1 MAVFRLSLLLQVG
14 FVIGSNHEYAEWSA
28 HGKDIRAQEAIYGAQ
43 THRRQLAHLRAPHP
57 PVETAKLP
65 QKIEEYL
72 PRVVT
77 AFLHTGDST
86 TLKHANC
93 SRRYELTSLRGRSHA
108 TPHYSMS
115 SVLDTVL
122 HATNFLNMILQANRS
137 REQSLRRDIEWYHA
151 LVRSILE
158 GDAKI
163 HRAVVTFS
171 ADPSVEGPSVLLQAT
186 RAGGEIVLQDLSSV
200 AHHHLHNRTEDAEW
214 YHDVKDRKKPSFHKR
229 VLSQDFRSVDNSIK
243 RGESFIP
250 DKTHVKWSAPY
261 LECENGNFLPRWL
274 LTLSAAF
281 YGLKP
286 NLAPEFR
293 GVVRVDINLQDVDID
308 QCSTDGWFAGTH
320 RCNLTT
326 MECLPIRGHG
336 FVLDKYKCHCKK
348 GFYHPN
354 RVAVNGFTRDGR
366 KGKGADS
373 SPNADEGSSSDCL
386 PCQQG
391 CAYCKDNTP
400 CVAREDGAL
409 RMAVLSFQ
417 CLCMLIVFVSMV
429 LIYHFRRNKSIRA
442 SGLVLLEAILCGAL
456 LLYFPVGILYFQPSV
471 FRCILLRWVRLL
483 GFATVYGTL
492 TLKLYRVL
500 KVFLSRTAQ
509 RIPYMTSWRVLRLL
523 GIILLIVLWF
533 LVAWTSAVCQ
543 NPDRKLALIDVGYTP
558 DGLQFSMCL
567 LDRWDYMM
575 AVAEFL
581 FLLWAVYLCYAVR
594 TVPSAFHEPRYMA
607 IAVHNEL
614 VLTAIFYV
622 IRFTLAPEL
631 HPDWMLLL
639 FFTHTHLTVTVTL
652 GLLLIPKFLFAGTHM
667 RDDIASEAYEDELDM
682 GRSGSYL
689 NSSITSA
696 WSEHSLD
703 PEDIRTPDEMGH
715 LSSINGCGVRS
726 YDSLWEK
733 RTNEELKKLYSQLE
747 IYKRK
752 KMLANN
758 PHLQKKRSSK
768 KGLGR
773 SLMRRI
779 TEIPESVHR
788 QCSREDK
795 EAGEHGSNRNSIC
808 MLKKN
813 PFDPTHPGKPAK
825 EETLKNKVFSLK
837 KSHSSYDH
845 VRDQSEDSNSSA
857 TEKME
862 VTTAEG
868 SLLDTLMGKKLVK
881 KKSSENISVP
891 SESTESVPLV
901 CKSASAHNLTADKK
915 PIHPRASM
923 LQKSLSVIASAKE
936 KTLGLTGKTQSTE
949 DSNKKSQPKSKDTRV
964 NAESENECQPKMII
978 SQSVEYKQSTAKGRI
993 MKQPVSGSQ
1002 PTICSD
1008 PVKGKDLYD
1017 LSEVCPWEVE
1027 DLPTPSEN
1035 KVQKHVSIAP
1045 KETTTVHGGGTKG
1058 GKSQQQKQKVS
1069 DQSPSSAQH
1078 SKEIQRTTAVRAEV
1092 CPWEDGGESQTSQ
1105 VEGLKQQTSSQSSQ
1119 LAKTQQ
1125 PLSKVESSQTNLAEV
1140 CPWNFEEA
1148 QKTTELACSPNMTK
1162 QRKGTSPVDGQGR
1175 STLSD
1180 PSKIAVSLQP
1190 PTSKADVCPW
1200 DYESTAVSP
1209 NSERTPSPSRGSK
1222 TKESP
1227 SKKTDTPSTRTVE
1240 KEKSKDTDD
1249 ERSRTKAKDKSKSS
1263 EKQMSQQKMAE
1274 VCPWDVES
1282 HQEVPVVEKRK
1293 SANVGAAKAKPAE
1306 VCPWDF
1312 EDTSDKKGTDK
1323 SASVVKQSNPNPKGG
1338 VVSAPKKADVC
1349 PWDFEDSTSSKKA

>member
-1 MAVFRLSLLLQVG
+1 MAVFRLALLVHVG
-14 FVIGSNHEYAEWSA
+14 FVIA
-28 HGKDIRAQEAIYGAQ
+28 HGGGGDRLVVVYGGGQ
-43 THRRQLAHLRAPHP
+43 THHSHRLAHLHAPQRHAGEAAERRP
-57 PVETAKLP
+57 SD
-65 QKIEEYL
+65 
-72 PRVVT
+72 VVDE
-77 AFLHTGDST
+77 FLHTGDSGA
-86 TLKHANC
+86 LKQANC
-93 SRRYELTSLRGRSHA
+93 SRRYELTSLRGRSQES
-108 TPHYSMS
+108 PHGSMS
-115 SVLDTVL
+115 GVLDVVMQ
-122 HATNFLNMILQANRS
+122 ATNFLNMVLQANRS
-137 REQSLRRDIEWYHA
+137 REQSLLRDVEWYHA
-151 LVRSILE
+151 LVRSILL

-163 HRAVVTFS
+163 HRAVVTFGTES
-171 ADPSVEGPSVLLQAT
+171 SHASGPWVHLQAT
-186 RAGGEIVLQDLSSV
+186 REGGEIVLQDLSGM
-200 AHHHLHNRTEDAEW
+200 ARHHLHNRTADTEW
-214 YHDVKDRKKPSFHKR
+214 FHGVKNRKKSTLHKR
-229 VLSQDFRSVDNSIK
+229 VLSQDFTSLDNALR

-250 DKTHVKWSAPY
+250 DKTHIKWSAPY
-261 LECENGNFLPRWL
+261 LECEDGNYVPRWL

-281 YGLKP
+281 YGLRP

-320 RCNLTT
+320 HCNLTT
-326 MECLPIRGHG
+326 MECLPMRGHG
-336 FVLDKYKCHCKK
+336 FVLDKFKCHCRK
-348 GFYHPN
+348 GFYHPS
-354 RVAVNGFTRDGR
+354 RVAVSGFTSAGP
-366 KGKGADS
+366 KGKAPDS
-373 SPNADEGSSSDCL
+373 SPNADEASSSDCL
-386 PCQQG
+386 PCQPG
-391 CAYCKDNTP
+391 CAFCKDDTP
-400 CVAREDGAL
+400 CVTREDGAL

-417 CLCMLIVFVSMV
+417 CLCMLVVFVSMV
-429 LIYHFRRNKSIRA
+429 LVYHFRRNKSIRA

-523 GIILLIVLWF
+523 AIILLIVCWF

-543 NPDRKLALIDVGYTP
+543 IADRKSALIDVGYTP

-614 VLTAIFYV
+614 VLSAIFYV

-703 PEDIRTPDEMGH
+703 PEDIR
-715 LSSINGCGVRS
+715 
-726 YDSLWEK
+726 
-733 RTNEELKKLYSQLE
+733 EELKKLYSQLE

-788 QCSREDK
+788 QCSREEKDM
-795 EAGEHGSNRNSIC
+795 GEHGSNRNSIC

-813 PFDPTHPGKPAK
+813 PFDQTVKPVK
-825 EETLKNKVFSLK
+825 EETLKSKVFSLK

-845 VRDQSEDSNSSA
+845 VRDPSEDSSISA
-857 TEKME
+857 TDKME
-862 VTTAEG
+862 VTVAEG

-881 KKSSENISVP
+881 KKSSENLNAP

-915 PIHPRASM
+915 PLHPRASM
-923 LQKSLSVIASAKE
+923 LQKSLSVIATAKE
-936 KTLGLTGKTQSTE
+936 KTLGLTAKTQSVE
-949 DSNKKSQPKSKDTRV
+949 DSNKKTQSKCTREAENV
-964 NAESENECQPKMII
+964 EQKQNAP
-978 SQSVEYKQSTAKGRI
+978 KGR
-993 MKQPVSGSQ
+993 
-1002 PTICSD
+1002 SD

-1045 KETTTVHGGGTKG
+1045 KETTTVHGGSTKG
-1058 GKSQQQKQKVS
+1058 GKSHQQKQKVL
-1069 DQSPSSAQH
+1069 DPSPSG
-1078 SKEIQRTTAVRAEV
+1078 VRQKMVREEV
-1092 CPWEDGGESQTSQ
+1092 CPWEDTNQTEAIKQQSTSQ
-1105 VEGLKQQTSSQSSQ
+1105 QPKTSR
-1119 LAKTQQ
+1119 
-1125 PLSKVESSQTNLAEV
+1125 EEV
-1140 CPWNFEEA
+1140 CPWDFGE
-1148 QKTTELACSPNMTK
+1148 TTETCPATK
-1162 QRKGTSPVDGQGR
+1162 QRKGTSPLEGQGR
-1175 STLSD
+1175 STPTGS
-1180 PSKIAVSLQP
+1180 SLQP
-1190 PTSKADVCPW
+1190 PASKADILPNP
-1200 DYESTAVSP
+1200 ESPPRVSKP
-1209 NSERTPSPSRGSK
+1209 
-1222 TKESP
+1222 KEPP
-1227 SKKTDTPSTRTVE
+1227 SKKRTLERE
-1240 KEKSKDTDD
+1240 KETSKDRED
-1249 ERSRTKAKDKSKSS
+1249 EKSRTKTKDKSKPSD
-1263 EKQMSQQKMAE
+1263 SQQRLAE
-1274 VCPWDVES
+1274 VCPWDVDS
-1282 HQEVPVVEKRK
+1282 HQEVAAVEKRK
-1293 SANVGAAKAKPAE
+1293 SANVGAAKAKQAE

-1312 EDTSDKKGTDK
+1312 EDTSDKKDK
-1323 SASVVKQSNPNPKGG
+1323 SSVGRRSTPSPGG
-1338 VVSAPKKADVC
+1338 APKKADVC
-1349 PWDFEDSTSSKKA
+1349 PWDFEDKKA

>member
-14 FVIGSNHEYAEWSA
+14 FVIGSNLKYAEWSG
-28 HGKDIRAQEAIYGAQ
+28 HGEDNGAREAIHGAQ
-43 THRRQLAHLRAPHP
+43 THRWQLAHLRAPHHAAG
-57 PVETAKLP
+57 ETAELP
-65 QKIEEYL
+65 QKTDELL

-93 SRRYELTSLRGRSHA
+93 SRKYELTSLRGRSHA

-137 REQSLRRDIEWYHA
+137 REHNLRRDIEWYHA

-171 ADPSVEGPSVLLQAT
+171 GDSSFPGPSVLLQAT
-186 RAGGEIVLQDLSSV
+186 RAGGEIVLQDLSNM
-200 AHHHLHNRTEDAEW
+200 AHRHLHNRTAETEW
-214 YHDVKDRKKPSFHKR
+214 YHEIKDRKNPNFHKR
-229 VLSQDFRSVDNSIK
+229 ALSQDFRSVDNSMK

-250 DKTHVKWSAPY
+250 DKTHVRWSAPY
-261 LECENGNFLPRWL
+261 LECENGNFVPRWL

-281 YGLKP
+281 YGLKS
-286 NLAPEFR
+286 NLAPEF

-336 FVLDKYKCHCKK
+336 FVLDKYKCHCRK

-354 RVAVNGFTRDGR
+354 RVAVNGFT
-366 KGKGADS
+366 
-373 SPNADEGSSSDCL
+373 EESSSDCL

-391 CAYCKDNTP
+391 CAYCKDDTP
-400 CVAREDGAL
+400 CVVQEDGAL
-409 RMAVLSFQ
+409 RMVVVSFQ
-417 CLCMLIVFVSMV
+417 CLCMLIVFISMV

-456 LLYFPVGILYFQPSV
+456 LLYFP
-471 FRCILLRWVRLL
+471 
-483 GFATVYGTL
+483 
-492 TLKLYRVL
+492 
-500 KVFLSRTAQ
+500 
-509 RIPYMTSWRVLRLL
+509 
-523 GIILLIVLWF
+523 
-533 LVAWTSAVCQ
+533 
-543 NPDRKLALIDVGYTP
+543 
-558 DGLQFSMCL
+558 
-567 LDRWDYMM
+567 
-575 AVAEFL
+575 
-581 FLLWAVYLCYAVR
+581 
-594 TVPSAFHEPRYMA
+594 
-607 IAVHNEL
+607 
-614 VLTAIFYV
+614 
-622 IRFTLAPEL
+622 FTLAPEL

-715 LSSINGCGVRS
+715 LNSINGCGIRS
-726 YDSLWEK
+726 CDSLWEK
-733 RTNEELKKLYSQLE
+733 RANEELKKLYSQLE

-788 QCSREDK
+788 QCSREEK
-795 EAGEHGSNRNSIC
+795 EVGEHGSNRNSIS
-808 MLKKN
+808 MLKK
-813 PFDPTHPGKPAK
+813 PPLDTTHPAKPAK

-845 VRDQSEDSNSSA
+845 VRDQNEDSSS
-857 TEKME
+857 TVNDKIDEN
-862 VTTAEG
+862 TAEG

-881 KKSSENISVP
+881 KTSSENINAP

-901 CKSASAHNLTADKK
+901 CKSASAHNLSADKK

-936 KTLGLTGKTQSTE
+936 KTLGLTGKTQGTE
-949 DSNKKSQPKSKDTRV
+949 ESNKKSQPKSKDTKANV
-964 NAESENECQPKMII
+964 EPENECQPKMII
-978 SQSVEYKQSTAKGRI
+978 SQSVEYKQSTTKGII

-1002 PTICSD
+1002 PTICAD
-1008 PVKGKDLYD
+1008 PIKGKDLYD

-1045 KETTTVHGGGTKG
+1045 KETTTVHGGSTKG
-1058 GKSQQQKQKVS
+1058 AKSQKQKGS
-1069 DQSPSSAQH
+1069 DHSPSSGRH
-1078 SKEIQRTTAVRAEV
+1078 PKEIQRSSAIRADV
-1092 CPWEDGGESQTSQ
+1092 CPWEDRGESQASQ
-1105 VEGLKQQTSSQSSQ
+1105 AEASKQSVSQSK
-1119 LAKTQQ
+1119 AQQ
-1125 PLSKVESSQTNLAEV
+1125 PPSSVESSRTH
-1140 CPWNFEEA
+1140 
-1148 QKTTELACSPNMTK
+1148 
-1162 QRKGTSPVDGQGR
+1162 R
-1175 STLSD
+1175 
-1180 PSKIAVSLQP
+1180 
-1190 PTSKADVCPW
+1190 ADVCPW
-1200 DYESTAVSP
+1200 DFEELKKPTESAHSP
-1209 NSERTPSPSRGSK
+1209 DVTKQKKGTSPIDVRDPPKGSLQPLTSKVDVCPWEFDNSAAAPERIPSPSQAPK

-1227 SKKTDTPSTRTVE
+1227 SKKKGPPFTRTVDQ
-1240 KEKSKDTDD
+1240 EKSKDTDD
-1249 ERSRTKAKDKSKSS
+1249 EKSRTKVKDKSKSS
-1263 EKQMSQQKMAE
+1263 EKHVGQQKMAE

-1282 HQEVPVVEKRK
+1282 HQEMLLVEKRK
-1293 SANVGAAKAKPAE
+1293 SANVGAAKEKQTE

-1312 EDTSDKKGTDK
+1312 EEKTGTDK
-1323 SASVVKQSNPNPKGG
+1323 SASAVKQSKPTPKGG
-1338 VVSAPKKADVC
+1338 PVGAAKKADVC

>member
-1 MAVFRLSLLLQVG
+1 MAVFRLSLLLHVG
-14 FVIGSNHEYAEWSA
+14 FVIGSNRLYADRSVGASA
-28 HGKDIRAQEAIYGAQ
+28 PAAAAAAAAGKEEEVGAIPGAP
-43 THRRQLAHLRAPHP
+43 LAHLRAPRLVP
-57 PVETAKLP
+57 GEKS
-65 QKIEEYL
+65 EEHL

-93 SRRYELTSLRGRSHA
+93 SRKYELTSLLRGRSHE
-108 TPHYSMS
+108 TPHRSMS
-115 SVLDTVL
+115 GVLETVL
-122 HATNFLNMILQANRS
+122 HATNFLNTILQANRS
-137 REQSLRRDIEWYHA
+137 REHNLRRDIEWYHA

-163 HRAVVTFS
+163 HRAVVTFGGDAS
-171 ADPSVEGPSVLLQAT
+171 FSGPQVLLQAT
-186 RAGGEIVLQDLSSV
+186 RAGGEIVLQDLSRT
-200 AHHHLHNRTEDAEW
+200 AHRRLHNRTADTEW
-214 YHDVKDRKKPSFHKR
+214 YHGMKEKKEPRFHRR
-229 VLSQDFRSVDNSIK
+229 VLSKSGRSAGEGAPE
-243 RGESFIP
+243 RAESFIP
-250 DKTHVKWSAPY
+250 DRTHVRWSAPY
-261 LECENGNFLPRWL
+261 LECENGNFVPRWL

-281 YGLKP
+281 YGLKS
-286 NLAPEFR
+286 NLHPEFR
-293 GVVRVDINLQDVDID
+293 GVVRVDVNLQDVDID
-308 QCSTDGWFAGTH
+308 QCSTNGWFAGTH

-326 MECLPIRGHG
+326 MECLPLHGHG
-336 FVLDKYKCHCKK
+336 FVLDKYQCQCRK

-354 RVAVNGFTRDGR
+354 RVAVNGFTKAGR
-366 KGKGADS
+366 KGKAGDGG
-373 SPNADEGSSSDCL
+373 PGEDEGSPSDCL

-391 CAYCKDNTP
+391 CAFCKDNSP
-400 CVAREDGAL
+400 CVALEDGAL
-409 RMAVLSFQ
+409 RLAVLCFQ
-417 CLCMLIVFVSMV
+417 CLCMLIAFISMV

-456 LLYFPVGILYFQPSV
+456 LLYFPVGILYFHPSV

-523 GIILLIVLWF
+523 AIILLIVCWF

-558 DGLQFSMCL
+558 DGSQFGMCL

-581 FLLWAVYLCYAVR
+581 FLLWGVYLCYAVR

-607 IAVHNEL
+607 IALHNEL
-614 VLTAIFYV
+614 VLSAVFHV
-622 IRFTLAPEL
+622 IRFTLAHEL
-631 HPDWMLLL
+631 HPDWTLLL

-652 GLLLIPKFLFAGTHM
+652 GLLLVPKFLFAGTQM

-703 PEDIRTPDEMGH
+703 PEDIRTPEEMGH

-726 YDSLWEK
+726 CDSLWEK

-788 QCSREDK
+788 QCSREEK
-795 EAGEHGSNRNSIC
+795 EVGDHGSNRNSIC

-813 PFDPTHPGKPAK
+813 PLEPSHQVKPAK
-825 EETLKNKVFSLK
+825 EETLKHKVFSLK

-845 VRDQSEDSNSSA
+845 VRDQNDDASRAEKEQTEMA
-857 TEKME
+857 T
-862 VTTAEG
+862 TEG

-881 KKSSENISVP
+881 KTSSENMSAP

-936 KTLGLTGKTQSTE
+936 KTLGLTGKTQSSE
-949 DSNKKSQPKSKDTRV
+949 DSNKKTQPKSKDTKA
-964 NAESENECQPKMII
+964 NAETENDCQPKSII
-978 SQSVEYKQSTAKGRI
+978 GQSTEYKPSTAKGRI
-993 MKQPVSGSQ
+993 MKQPVTSSQ
-1002 PTICSD
+1002 PTVCSD
-1008 PVKGKDLYD
+1008 PVRGKDLYD
-1017 LSEVCPWEVE
+1017 VSEVCPWELE

-1035 KVQKHVSIAP
+1035 KIQKHVSIAP
-1045 KETTTVHGGGTKG
+1045 KETTTIHGGSTKG
-1058 GKSQQQKQKVS
+1058 SKSHKQKVS
-1069 DQSPSSAQH
+1069 DQSPSSGRH
-1078 SKEIQRTTAVRAEV
+1078 SKESHKTTAVRAEV
-1092 CPWEDGGESQTSQ
+1092 CPWEDGGEKQASLS
-1105 VEGLKQQTSSQSSQ
+1105 EGSRQPVSSQSRSGRPHS
-1119 LAKTQQ
+1119 AA
-1125 PLSKVESSQTNLAEV
+1125 ESSKTKRPDI
-1140 CPWNFEEA
+1140 CPWDFEEQ
-1148 QKTTELACSPNMTK
+1148 QKPTELAKSPDTIK
-1162 QRKGTSPVDGQGR
+1162 QKKLSSPVDGRGR
-1175 STLSD
+1175 TPISD
-1180 PSKIAVSLQP
+1180 
-1190 PTSKADVCPW
+1190 TSKGVASLHLPTTKAEICPW
-1200 DYESTAVSP
+1200 DYDSTAISP
-1209 NSERTPSPSRGSK
+1209 NTDRTPSPAQPPNA
-1222 TKESP
+1222 KESP
-1227 SKKTDTPSTRTVE
+1227 SIKKGTPFTRTAE
-1240 KEKSKDTDD
+1240 KEKSKDAED
-1249 ERSRTKAKDKSKSS
+1249 EKSLTKGQDMNKSS
-1263 EKQMSQQKMAE
+1263 DKRLSQQKLSE

-1282 HQEVPVVEKRK
+1282 PQEVLQVEKRK
-1293 SANVGAAKAKPAE
+1293 SANVGAAKQKQAE

-1312 EDTSDKKGTDK
+1312 ELMSSKTSTDK
-1323 SASVVKQSNPNPKGG
+1323 SAPVEKQSSPNSKGAAAS
-1338 VVSAPKKADVC
+1338 SAKTADVC
-1349 PWDFEDSTSSKKA
+1349 PWDFDESKTA

>member
-14 FVIGSNHEYAEWSA
+14 FVIASNHEHAQWSA
-28 HGKDIRAQEAIYGAQ
+28 RGGEDAAARGAVDGARA
-43 THRRQLAHLRAPHP
+43 HRRHLAHLRAPRP
-57 PVETAKLP
+57 PGEKT
-65 QKIEEYL
+65 EEHL

-93 SRRYELTSLRGRSHA
+93 SQRYELTSLRGRSHGA
-108 TPHYSMS
+108 PHHSMGS
-115 SVLDTVL
+115 ALDTVL
-122 HATNFLNMILQANRS
+122 HAANFLNMILQANRS

-151 LVRSILE
+151 LVRSVLE
-158 GDAKI
+158 GDDKI

-171 ADPSVEGPSVLLQAT
+171 AGSSAPGPSVLLQAT

-200 AHHHLHNRTEDAEW
+200 AHLHLHNRTVDTAW
-214 YHDVKDRKKPSFHKR
+214 YHGVRDRKKPSFHKR
-229 VLSQDFRSVDNSIK
+229 VLIQDWSSLDNPLK
-243 RGESFIP
+243 RGETFIP
-250 DKTHVKWSAPY
+250 DRTHVKWSVPF
-261 LECENGNFLPRWL
+261 LECENGNFVPRWL

-308 QCSTDGWFAGTH
+308 QCSADGWFAGTH

-326 MECLPIRGHG
+326 MECLPLRGRG
-336 FVLDKYKCHCKK
+336 FVLDKYTCRCRT
-348 GFYHPN
+348 GFYHPD
-354 RVAVNGFTRDGR
+354 RVAVNGFTMFTLQHI
-366 KGKGADS
+366 S
-373 SPNADEGSSSDCL
+373 IEGSSSDCL
-386 PCQQG
+386 PCQPG
-391 CAYCKDNTP
+391 CSFCRDETACAT
-400 CVAREDGAL
+400 REDGAL
-409 RMAVLSFQ
+409 RWAVVSSHG
-417 CLCMLIVFVSMV
+417 LCVLAVFVSMV
-429 LIYHFRRNKSIRA
+429 LVYHFRRNKSIRA

-471 FRCILLRWVRLL
+471 FRCVLLRWVRLL

-523 GIILLIVLWF
+523 GIILLIVCWF

-614 VLTAIFYV
+614 VLTAIFYSRLYV
-622 IRFTLAPEL
+622 DYGDTVDIGGSPE
-631 HPDWMLLL
+631 
-639 FFTHTHLTVTVTL
+639 
-652 GLLLIPKFLFAGTHM
+652 
-667 RDDIASEAYEDELDM
+667 RDDIASEAYEDEMDM

-703 PEDIRTPDEMGH
+703 PEDIR
-715 LSSINGCGVRS
+715 
-726 YDSLWEK
+726 
-733 RTNEELKKLYSQLE
+733 EELKKLYSQLE

-813 PFDPTHPGKPAK
+813 PFDPTHQSKPAK

-845 VRDQSEDSNSSA
+845 VRDQNEDSNSSA
-857 TEKME
+857 TDKME
-862 VTTAEG
+862 ATPAEG

-881 KKSSENISVP
+881 KQSSENMSVP

-901 CKSASAHNLTADKK
+901 CKSASAHNLSADKK

-949 DSNKKSQPKSKDTRV
+949 DSNKKSQPKSKETRV
-964 NAESENECQPKMII
+964 NAEPDNECQPKMIM
-978 SQSVEYKQSTAKGRI
+978 SQSAECKQTAALGRI
-993 MKQPVSGSQ
+993 MKQPVSSSQ
-1002 PTICSD
+1002 PSICSD

-1045 KETTTVHGGGTKG
+1045 KESTTVHGGNSTKG
-1058 GKSQQQKQKVS
+1058 GKSQKQKVS
-1069 DQSPSSAQH
+1069 DQSPSSGRL
-1078 SKEIQRTTAVRAEV
+1078 SKESQRTTAVRAEV
-1092 CPWEDGGESQTSQ
+1092 CPWEDGAESQGDQEEGSKQHTYSQ
-1105 VEGLKQQTSSQSSQ
+1105 ASKP
-1119 LAKTQQ
+1119 AKTQQ
-1125 PLSKVESSQTNLAEV
+1125 PHSTTESSKTHQVEV
-1140 CPWNFEEA
+1140 CPWDFGEP
-1148 QKTTELACSPNMTK
+1148 QKTTEVARSPDVTT
-1162 QRKGTSPVDGQGR
+1162 QRKGSSPVDGKGK
-1175 STLSD
+1175 SLLSE
-1180 PSKIAVSLQP
+1180 PSKTGGSLQP
-1190 PTSKADVCPW
+1190 PSSKADVCPW
-1200 DYESTAVSP
+1200 DYDGAAVSP
-1209 NSERTPSPSRGSK
+1209 SSERTPSPSLHSFKYQRHSF
-1222 TKESP
+1222 SLL
-1227 SKKTDTPSTRTVE
+1227 SYF
-1240 KEKSKDTDD
+1240 
-1249 ERSRTKAKDKSKSS
+1249 
-1263 EKQMSQQKMAE
+1263 Q
-1274 VCPWDVES
+1274 
-1282 HQEVPVVEKRK
+1282 
-1293 SANVGAAKAKPAE
+1293 
-1306 VCPWDF
+1306 
-1312 EDTSDKKGTDK
+1312 
-1323 SASVVKQSNPNPKGG
+1323 
-1338 VVSAPKKADVC
+1338 KKAHSGLD
-1349 PWDFEDSTSSKKA
+1349 EDYMRAA

>member
-14 FVIGSNHEYAEWSA
+14 FVIGSNHKYAEWSA
-28 HGKDIRAQEAIYGAQ
+28 HGEDIRAREAIGGAQ
-43 THRRQLAHLRAPHP
+43 THRRQLAHLRAPHRP
-57 PVETAKLP
+57 PGETEELA
-65 QKIEEYL
+65 QKIEEHL

-108 TPHYSMS
+108 TPHHSMG

-122 HATNFLNMILQANRS
+122 HAANFLNMILQANRS

-171 ADPSVEGPSVLLQAT
+171 ADPSVAGPSVLLQAT
-186 RAGGEIVLQDLSSV
+186 RAGGEIVLQDLSST
-200 AHHHLHNRTEDAEW
+200 AHHYLHNRTADTEW
-214 YHDVKDRKKPSFHKR
+214 YHEVKDRKKPGFHKR
-229 VLSQDFRSVDNSIK
+229 VLSQDFTSVDNSLK

-261 LECENGNFLPRWL
+261 LECENGNFVPRWL

-326 MECLPIRGHG
+326 MECLPIHGHG

-354 RVAVNGFTRDGR
+354 RVAVNGFTRMER
-366 KGKGADS
+366 KGKAADS
-373 SPNADEGSSSDCL
+373 GPNADEGSSSDCL

-391 CAYCKDNTP
+391 CAFCKDDTP

-417 CLCMLIVFVSMV
+417 CLCMLIVFISMV

-523 GIILLIVLWF
+523 GIILLIVCWF

-543 NPDRKLALIDVGYTP
+543 NPDRKSALIDVGYTP

-614 VLTAIFYV
+614 ILSAIFYV
-622 IRFTLAPEL
+622 IRFILAPEL

-703 PEDIRTPDEMGH
+703 PEDIR
-715 LSSINGCGVRS
+715 
-726 YDSLWEK
+726 
-733 RTNEELKKLYSQLE
+733 EELKKLYSQLE

-813 PFDPTHPGKPAK
+813 PFDPPHPGKPAK

-857 TEKME
+857 TDKME

-881 KKSSENISVP
+881 KKSSENINVP

-936 KTLGLTGKTQSTE
+936 KTLGLTGKTQSAE
-949 DSNKKSQPKSKDTRV
+949 DSNKKSQPKSKDTRASV
-964 NAESENECQPKMII
+964 EPDNECQPKMII
-978 SQSVEYKQSTAKGRI
+978 SQSVEYKQSAAKGRM
-993 MKQPVSGSQ
+993 MKQPVSGSE

-1045 KETTTVHGGGTKG
+1045 KETTTVHGGSTKG
-1058 GKSQQQKQKVS
+1058 SKSQQQKQRAS
-1069 DQSPSSAQH
+1069 DQSPTSGRN
-1078 SKEIQRTTAVRAEV
+1078 SKEIQKTTAVRADV
-1092 CPWEDGGESQTSQ
+1092 CPWEDVGESNASQ
-1105 VEGLKQQTSSQSSQ
+1105 VEGSKQQISSQASQ
-1119 LAKTQQ
+1119 FAKTQQ
-1125 PLSKVESSQTNLAEV
+1125 SHSAVESSKTQRADV
-1140 CPWNFEEA
+1140 CPWDFEEA
-1148 QKTTELACSPNMTK
+1148 QKTTELARSPDMTK
-1162 QRKGTSPVDGQGR
+1162 QRKGTSPVDGRGR

-1180 PSKIAVSLQP
+1180 PSKIGGSLQLP
-1190 PTSKADVCPW
+1190 PSKADVCPW
-1200 DYESTAVSP
+1200 DYDSTAVSP
-1209 NSERTPSPSRGSK
+1209 NSERTPSPSRVSK

-1227 SKKTDTPSTRTVE
+1227 SKKKGTLSTRTLE
-1240 KEKSKDTDD
+1240 TEKSKDADD
-1249 ERSRTKAKDKSKSS
+1249 EKSRTKAGQ
-1263 EKQMSQQKMAE
+1263 QMSQQKMAE
-1274 VCPWDVES
+1274 VCPWDIES
-1282 HQEVPVVEKRK
+1282 HQEVPLVEKRK
-1293 SANVGAAKAKPAE
+1293 SANVGAVKEKQAE

-1312 EDTSDKKGTDK
+1312 QDTSDTKGTDK
-1323 SASVVKQSNPNPKGG
+1323 SAPAVKQSNPNPKGG
-1338 VVSAPKKADVC
+1338 VVSAAKKADVC

>member
-14 FVIGSNHEYAEWSA
+14 FVIGSNHKYAEWSA
-28 HGKDIRAQEAIYGAQ
+28 HGEDVSAREAIRGAQ
-43 THRRQLAHLRAPHP
+43 THRPQLAHLRAPRRP
-57 PVETAKLP
+57 PWETVGLP
-65 QKIEEYL
+65 QKIEEHL
-72 PRVVT
+72 PRVIT

-86 TLKHANC
+86 ALKHANC

-108 TPHYSMS
+108 TPHHSMS

-171 ADPSVEGPSVLLQAT
+171 ADSSAARPSVLLQAT
-186 RAGGEIVLQDLSSV
+186 RAGGEIVLQDLSSM
-200 AHHHLHNRTEDAEW
+200 AHHHLRNRTADTEW
-214 YHDVKDRKKPSFHKR
+214 YHEVKNRKKTSFQKR
-229 VLSQDFRSVDNSIK
+229 VLSQDFRSVDNSLK

-261 LECENGNFLPRWL
+261 LECENGNFVPRWL

-308 QCSTDGWFAGTH
+308 QCSSDGWFAGTH

-326 MECLPIRGHG
+326 MECLPIHGHG

-354 RVAVNGFTRDGR
+354 RVAVNGFT
-366 KGKGADS
+366 GKLRH
-373 SPNADEGSSSDCL
+373 GSSSDCL

-391 CAYCKDNTP
+391 CAYCKDDTP
-400 CVAREDGAL
+400 CVAQEDSAL

-509 RIPYMTSWRVLRLL
+509 RIPYMTSCRVLRLL
-523 GIILLIVLWF
+523 GIILLIVCWF

-614 VLTAIFYV
+614 VLSAIFYV

-703 PEDIRTPDEMGH
+703 PEDIR
-715 LSSINGCGVRS
+715 
-726 YDSLWEK
+726 
-733 RTNEELKKLYSQLE
+733 EELKKLYSQLE

-779 TEIPESVHR
+779 TEIPDSVHR

-795 EAGEHGSNRNSIC
+795 ESGEHGSKRNSMC

-813 PFDPTHPGKPAK
+813 PVEPTHLGKPAK
-825 EETLKNKVFSLK
+825 EETMKNNVFSLK

-857 TEKME
+857 TDKME

-881 KKSSENISVP
+881 KTSSENINVP

-915 PIHPRASM
+915 PLHPRASM

-936 KTLGLTGKTQSTE
+936 KTLGLTTKTQNAE
-949 DSNKKSQPKSKDTRV
+949 DSNKKCQPKSKDTRV
-964 NAESENECQPKMII
+964 SAEPDNEYQPKMII
-978 SQSVEYKQSTAKGRI
+978 SQSVEYKETVAKGRN
-993 MKQPVSGSQ
+993 MKQPVSGSH

-1008 PVKGKDLYD
+1008 PVKSKDLYD

-1027 DLPTPSEN
+1027 DPPTPSEN

-1045 KETTTVHGGGTKG
+1045 KETTTVHGGSTKAA
-1058 GKSQQQKQKVS
+1058 KSQQQKQRLS
-1069 DQSPSSAQH
+1069 DHLPSSGRN

-1092 CPWEDGGESQTSQ
+1092 CPWEDGNETSTSQ
-1105 VEGLKQQTSSQSSQ
+1105 VEGSKQPMASQASQ
-1119 LAKTQQ
+1119 LGKTQQ
-1125 PLSKVESSQTNLAEV
+1125 SHPAVESSKTHRANV
-1140 CPWNFEEA
+1140 CPWDFEEL
-1148 QKTTELACSPNMTK
+1148 QKTTELAHSPGITK
-1162 QRKGTSPVDGQGR
+1162 QTKGTSPVDGIGR
-1175 STLSD
+1175 STISD
-1180 PSKIAVSLQP
+1180 PSKVGGSLQP
-1190 PTSKADVCPW
+1190 PVSKAEVCPW
-1200 DYESTAVSP
+1200 EFDSTAVSP
-1209 NSERTPSPSRGSK
+1209 NSDLFCNQTPILLWFFIVHYHHFLIWH
-1222 TKESP
+1222 
-1227 SKKTDTPSTRTVE
+1227 DY
-1240 KEKSKDTDD
+1240 
-1249 ERSRTKAKDKSKSS
+1249 
-1263 EKQMSQQKMAE
+1263 
-1274 VCPWDVES
+1274 
-1282 HQEVPVVEKRK
+1282 
-1293 SANVGAAKAKPAE
+1293 
-1306 VCPWDF
+1306 
-1312 EDTSDKKGTDK
+1312 
-1323 SASVVKQSNPNPKGG
+1323 
-1338 VVSAPKKADVC
+1338 
-1349 PWDFEDSTSSKKA
+1349 

>member
-14 FVIGSNHEYAEWSA
+14 FVIGSNHKYAEWSA
-28 HGKDIRAQEAIYGAQ
+28 HGEDTRAREAIYGAQ
-43 THRRQLAHLRAPHP
+43 THRRQLAHLRAPYP
-57 PVETAKLP
+57 PPGETAEVP
-65 QKIEEYL
+65 QKIEEHL

-93 SRRYELTSLRGRSHA
+93 SRRYELTSLRGRSQA

-137 REQSLRRDIEWYHA
+137 REHSLRRDIEWYHA

-163 HRAVVTFS
+163 HRAVVTFN
-171 ADPSVEGPSVLLQAT
+171 ADSSVTGPSVLLQAT
-186 RAGGEIVLQDLSSV
+186 RAGGEIVLQDLSSM
-200 AHHHLHNRTEDAEW
+200 AHHHLHNRTVDTEW

-229 VLSQDFRSVDNSIK
+229 VLSQDIRSVDNSLK

-261 LECENGNFLPRWL
+261 LECENGNFVPRWL

-326 MECLPIRGHG
+326 MECLPIHGHG
-336 FVLDKYKCHCKK
+336 FVLDKYTCHCKK

-354 RVAVNGFTRDGR
+354 RVAVNGFTRMGR
-366 KGKGADS
+366 KGKVADS
-373 SPNADEGSSSDCL
+373 GPNADEGSSSDCL

-391 CAYCKDNTP
+391 CAYCKDDTP

-409 RMAVLSFQ
+409 RLAVLSFQ
-417 CLCMLIVFVSMV
+417 CLCMLIVFVSMI

-523 GIILLIVLWF
+523 GIILLIVCWF

-703 PEDIRTPDEMGH
+703 PEDIR
-715 LSSINGCGVRS
+715 
-726 YDSLWEK
+726 
-733 RTNEELKKLYSQLE
+733 EELKKLYSQLE

-795 EAGEHGSNRNSIC
+795 EGGEHGSNRNSIC

-813 PFDPTHPGKPAK
+813 PFDPAHPGKPAK

-857 TEKME
+857 TDKME
-862 VTTAEG
+862 VTPAEG

-881 KKSSENISVP
+881 KKSSENISAP

-949 DSNKKSQPKSKDTRV
+949 DSNKKSQPKSKDTKA

-978 SQSVEYKQSTAKGRI
+978 SQSVEYKQTATAGRI

-1045 KETTTVHGGGTKG
+1045 KETTTVHGGSTKG
-1058 GKSQQQKQKVS
+1058 GKSHQQKQKAS
-1069 DQSPSSAQH
+1069 DHPPSSRRH
-1078 SKEIQRTTAVRAEV
+1078 SKELQRSTAVRADV
-1092 CPWEDGGESQTSQ
+1092 CPWEDGGESQGSQ
-1105 VEGLKQQTSSQSSQ
+1105 VEGSKQQTNSQASKP
-1119 LAKTQQ
+1119 AKTQQ
-1125 PLSKVESSQTNLAEV
+1125 PHSTTESSKTNRMDV
-1140 CPWNFEEA
+1140 CPWDFEEA
-1148 QKTTELACSPNMTK
+1148 QKTTETARSPDMTS
-1162 QRKGTSPVDGQGR
+1162 QRKSPSPVDGRGR

-1180 PSKIAVSLQP
+1180 PSKAGGSLQP
-1190 PTSKADVCPW
+1190 PPSKADVCPW
-1200 DYESTAVSP
+1200 DFESTAVSP
-1209 NSERTPSPSRGSK
+1209 NSERTPSPSQVPK

-1227 SKKTDTPSTRTVE
+1227 SNKKGTPSTRTVE
-1240 KEKSKDTDD
+1240 KEKSKDADD
-1249 ERSRTKAKDKSKSS
+1249 EKSRTKAKDKSKSS
-1263 EKQMSQQKMAE
+1263 EKHVSQQKMAE

-1323 SASVVKQSNPNPKGG
+1323 SASVVKQSSPNPKGG
-1338 VVSAPKKADVC
+1338 APSAAKKADVC

>member
-14 FVIGSNHEYAEWSA
+14 FVIGSNHKYAEWSA
-28 HGKDIRAQEAIYGAQ
+28 HGEDIRAREAIYGAQ
-43 THRRQLAHLRAPHP
+43 THRRQLAHLRAPHHP
-57 PVETAKLP
+57 PGETAELA
-65 QKIEEYL
+65 QKIEEHL

-86 TLKHANC
+86 TLKQANC

-108 TPHYSMS
+108 ASMS

-171 ADPSVEGPSVLLQAT
+171 ADSSVAGPSVLLQAT
-186 RAGGEIVLQDLSSV
+186 RAGGEIVLQDLSSM
-200 AHHHLHNRTEDAEW
+200 AHHYLHNRTTDTEW
-214 YHDVKDRKKPSFHKR
+214 YHEVKDRKKPSFHKR
-229 VLSQDFRSVDNSIK
+229 VLSQDFTSVDNSLK

-261 LECENGNFLPRWL
+261 LECENGNFVPRWL

-354 RVAVNGFTRDGR
+354 RVAVNGFTRMGK
-366 KGKGADS
+366 KGKVADS
-373 SPNADEGSSSDCL
+373 GPNADEGSSSDCL

-391 CAYCKDNTP
+391 CAYCKDDTP

-417 CLCMLIVFVSMV
+417 CLCMLIVFISMV

-442 SGLVLLEAILCGAL
+442 SGLVLLEAILCGAV

-523 GIILLIVLWF
+523 GIILLIVCWF

-543 NPDRKLALIDVGYTP
+543 NPDRKSALIDVGYTP

-614 VLTAIFYV
+614 VLSAIFYV
-622 IRFTLAPEL
+622 IRFTLAAEL

-703 PEDIRTPDEMGH
+703 PEDIR
-715 LSSINGCGVRS
+715 
-726 YDSLWEK
+726 
-733 RTNEELKKLYSQLE
+733 EELKKLYSQLE

-808 MLKKN
+808 TLKKN
-813 PFDPTHPGKPAK
+813 PFDLPHQGKPAK
-825 EETLKNKVFSLK
+825 EESLKNKVFSLK

-857 TEKME
+857 TDKME

-868 SLLDTLMGKKLVK
+868 SLLDTLIGKKLVK
-881 KKSSENISVP
+881 KKSSENINAP

-936 KTLGLTGKTQSTE
+936 KTLGLTGKTQSAE
-949 DSNKKSQPKSKDTRV
+949 DSNKKSQPKSKDTKAS
-964 NAESENECQPKMII
+964 AEPENDCQPKMII
-978 SQSVEYKQSTAKGRI
+978 SQSVEYKQSAAKGRI

-1008 PVKGKDLYD
+1008 PVMGKDLYD

-1045 KETTTVHGGGTKG
+1045 KETTTVHGGSTKP
-1058 GKSQQQKQKVS
+1058 GKSQKQKTS
-1069 DQSPSSAQH
+1069 DQSPSSGRN

-1092 CPWEDGGESQTSQ
+1092 CPWEDGGESNASQ
-1105 VEGLKQQTSSQSSQ
+1105 VEGPKQQISSQASQ
-1119 LAKTQQ
+1119 VAKTQQ
-1125 PLSKVESSQTNLAEV
+1125 PHSAVESSKTHRADV
-1140 CPWNFEEA
+1140 CPWDFEDA
-1148 QKTTELACSPNMTK
+1148 QKTELACSPDMAK
-1162 QRKGTSPVDGQGR
+1162 QRKGTSPVDGKGR

-1180 PSKIAVSLQP
+1180 SSKTGGSLQP
-1190 PTSKADVCPW
+1190 PASKADVCPW
-1200 DYESTAVSP
+1200 DYDSTAVSP
-1209 NSERTPSPSRGSK
+1209 NSERTPSPSRVSK

-1227 SKKTDTPSTRTVE
+1227 SKKKGTPSTRTLE
-1240 KEKSKDTDD
+1240 KEKSKDADD
-1249 ERSRTKAKDKSKSS
+1249 EKSRTKAKDKSKSS
-1263 EKQMSQQKMAE
+1263 EKHVSQQKMAE

-1282 HQEVPVVEKRK
+1282 QQEVPLVEKRK
-1293 SANVGAAKAKPAE
+1293 SANVGAAKAKQAE
-1306 VCPWDF
+1306 VCPWEF
-1312 EDTSDKKGTDK
+1312 EDTSDKKATDK
-1323 SASVVKQSNPNPKGG
+1323 SAPVVKQSNPNTKGG
-1338 VVSAPKKADVC
+1338 AVSAPKKADVC

>member
-1 MAVFRLSLLLQVG
+1 MAVFRLALLVHVG
-14 FVIGSNHEYAEWSA
+14 FVIA
-28 HGKDIRAQEAIYGAQ
+28 HGGRGEEGGEDRLVVVYGGGE
-43 THRRQLAHLRAPHP
+43 THRSHRLLHLRAPQRHAG
-57 PVETAKLP
+57 EAA
-65 QKIEEYL
+65 E
-72 PRVVT
+72 PRPSS
-77 AFLHTGDST
+77 AIDEFLHTGDSGA
-86 TLKHANC
+86 LKQANC
-93 SRRYELTSLRGRSHA
+93 SRRYELTSLRGRSHES
-108 TPHYSMS
+108 PHGSMS
-115 SVLDTVL
+115 GVLDAVMQ
-122 HATNFLNMILQANRS
+122 ATNFLNMVLQANRS
-137 REQSLRRDIEWYHA
+137 REQSLLRDVEWYHA
-151 LVRSILE
+151 LVRSILL

-171 ADPSVEGPSVLLQAT
+171 TESSHTSGPWVHLQAT
-186 RAGGEIVLQDLSSV
+186 RVGAEILLQDLSDV
-200 AHHHLHNRTEDAEW
+200 ARHHPHNRTADNDW
-214 YHDVKDRKKPSFHKR
+214 FQGVKNRKKPNFHKR
-229 VLSQDFRSVDNSIK
+229 VLSQDNSLR
-243 RGESFIP
+243 RGETFIP
-250 DKTHVKWSAPY
+250 DKTHIKWSVPY
-261 LECENGNFLPRWL
+261 LECEDGNYVPRWL

-281 YGLKP
+281 YGLRP

-320 RCNLTT
+320 HCNLTT
-326 MECLPIRGHG
+326 MECLPMRGHG
-336 FVLDKYKCHCKK
+336 FVLDKFKCHCRK
-348 GFYHPN
+348 GFYHPS
-354 RVAVNGFTRDGR
+354 RVAVSGFTREGL
-366 KGKGADS
+366 KGTLPDS
-373 SPNADEGSSSDCL
+373 GPNADEASSSDCL
-386 PCQQG
+386 PCQPG
-391 CAYCKDNTP
+391 CAFCKDDTP
-400 CVAREDGAL
+400 CVTREDGAL

-417 CLCMLIVFVSMV
+417 CLCMLVVFVSMV
-429 LIYHFRRNKSIRA
+429 LVYHFRRNKSIRA

-523 GIILLIVLWF
+523 AIILLIVCWF

-543 NPDRKLALIDVGYTP
+543 IADRKSALIDVGYTP

-614 VLTAIFYV
+614 VLSAIFYV

-703 PEDIRTPDEMGH
+703 PEDIR
-715 LSSINGCGVRS
+715 
-726 YDSLWEK
+726 
-733 RTNEELKKLYSQLE
+733 EELKKLYSQLE

-788 QCSREDK
+788 QCSREEKDI
-795 EAGEHGSNRNSIC
+795 GEHGSNRNSIC

-813 PFDPTHPGKPAK
+813 PFDQTVKPVK

-845 VRDQSEDSNSSA
+845 VRDPSEDSGNSA
-857 TEKME
+857 ADKTE
-862 VTTAEG
+862 VTVAEG

-881 KKSSENISVP
+881 KKSSENLNAP

-915 PIHPRASM
+915 PLHARASM
-923 LQKSLSVIASAKE
+923 LQKSLSVIATAKE
-936 KTLGLTGKTQSTE
+936 KTLGLTAKTQNA
-949 DSNKKSQPKSKDTRV
+949 DDGNKKSPKNTKEAENV
-964 NAESENECQPKMII
+964 EQKQNA
-978 SQSVEYKQSTAKGRI
+978 
-993 MKQPVSGSQ
+993 
-1002 PTICSD
+1002 

-1045 KETTTVHGGGTKG
+1045 KETTTIHGGITKV
-1058 GKSQQQKQKVS
+1058 GKSQKPKAS
-1069 DQSPSSAQH
+1069 DPSTS
-1078 SKEIQRTTAVRAEV
+1078 AVRQKTPREEV
-1092 CPWEDGGESQTSQ
+1092 CPWEDTSH
-1105 VEGLKQQTSSQSSQ
+1105 VEATKPQP
-1119 LAKTQQ
+1119 KTNR
-1125 PLSKVESSQTNLAEV
+1125 EDV
-1140 CPWNFEEA
+1140 CPWDFGE
-1148 QKTTELACSPNMTK
+1148 TTETCPTTK
-1162 QRKGTSPVDGQGR
+1162 QRKGTSPLEVQGR
-1175 STLSD
+1175 NAPTGSS
-1180 PSKIAVSLQP
+1180 PSKSDVP
-1190 PTSKADVCPW
+1190 PNP
-1200 DYESTAVSP
+1200 ESP
-1209 NSERTPSPSRGSK
+1209 PRGSK
-1222 TKESP
+1222 LRESP
-1227 SKKTDTPSTRTVE
+1227 SKKRTLE
-1240 KEKSKDTDD
+1240 KEKETSKDS
-1249 ERSRTKAKDKSKSS
+1249 ENGKSRTKSKDKNKPS
-1263 EKQMSQQKMAE
+1263 EIQQRLAE
-1274 VCPWDVES
+1274 VCPRNVADS
-1282 HQEVPVVEKRK
+1282 HQEAATVEKRK
-1293 SANVGAAKAKPAE
+1293 SANVGAVKAKQAE

-1312 EDTSDKKGTDK
+1312 EDTSDKKDK
-1323 SASVVKQSNPNPKGG
+1323 GRRSIPDSGA
-1338 VVSAPKKADVC
+1338 APKKADVC
-1349 PWDFEDSTSSKKA
+1349 PWDFEDTSDKKDKGMRSIPNPGAAPKKADVCPWDFEDTSDKKDNIPNPGAAPKKADVCPWDFEDTSDKKDKGMRSIPNPGAAPKKADVCPWDFEDKSDKKDNIPNPGAAPKKADVCPWDFEDKKA

>member
-14 FVIGSNHEYAEWSA
+14 FVIASSHRYAEWSEDVGRREAAAGA
-28 HGKDIRAQEAIYGAQ
+28 H
-43 THRRQLAHLRAPHP
+43 THRRQLAHLRAPQHP
-57 PVETAKLP
+57 PWETAELP
-65 QKIEEYL
+65 QKREEHL
-72 PRVVT
+72 PRHV
-77 AFLHTGDST
+77 
-86 TLKHANC
+86 NC

-108 TPHYSMS
+108 TPHQSMG

-122 HATNFLNMILQANRS
+122 HAANFLNMILQANRS
-137 REQSLRRDIEWYHA
+137 REQSLRRDVEWYHA

-163 HRAVVTFS
+163 HRAVVTFN
-171 ADPSVEGPSVLLQAT
+171 ADSRPSVLLQAT
-186 RAGGEIVLQDLSSV
+186 RAGGEIVLQELSNM
-200 AHHHLHNRTEDAEW
+200 AHNRTADAEW
-214 YHDVKDRKKPSFHKR
+214 NHEGKSRKKPSFNKR
-229 VLSQDFRSVDNSIK
+229 VLTQDFRSVDNSLR
-243 RGESFIP
+243 RGEIFIP

-261 LECENGNFLPRWL
+261 LECENGNFVPRWL

-308 QCSTDGWFAGTH
+308 QCSADGWFAGTH

-326 MECLPIRGHG
+326 MECLPIHGHG

-354 RVAVNGFTRDGR
+354 RVAVNGFARPGR
-366 KGKGADS
+366 KGKAADS
-373 SPNADEGSSSDCL
+373 GPNTDEGSSSDCL

-391 CAYCKDNTP
+391 CAYCKDDTP
-400 CVAREDGAL
+400 CVAQEDGAL
-409 RMAVLSFQ
+409 HMAMLSFQ
-417 CLCMLIVFVSMV
+417 CLCMLIVFISMV

-456 LLYFPVGILYFQPSV
+456 LLYFPVGILNFQPSV

-523 GIILLIVLWF
+523 GIILLIVCWF

-614 VLTAIFYV
+614 VLSAIFYV

-652 GLLLIPKFLFAGTHM
+652 GLLLVPKFLFAGTHM

-703 PEDIRTPDEMGH
+703 PDDIRTPDEMGH

-726 YDSLWEK
+726 CDSLWEK

-779 TEIPESVHR
+779 TEIPETVHR

-795 EAGEHGSNRNSIC
+795 EFGEHGSNRNSVC

-813 PFDPTHPGKPAK
+813 PVELTNPVKPAK

-857 TEKME
+857 TDKME
-862 VTTAEG
+862 VATAEG

-881 KKSSENISVP
+881 KNSSENMNVP

-936 KTLGLTGKTQSTE
+936 KTLGFTAKTQGAE
-949 DSNKKSQPKSKDTRV
+949 DSNRKCQPKSKDTRA
-964 NAESENECQPKMII
+964 NAEAENECQHKMIT
-978 SQSVEYKQSTAKGRI
+978 SQSSDYKESSAKARN
-993 MKQPVSGSQ
+993 MKQPASSSHSTV
-1002 PTICSD
+1002 CSD
-1008 PVKGKDLYD
+1008 PVKDKDLYD

-1058 GKSQQQKQKVS
+1058 GKSQQQKQRAS
-1069 DQSPSSAQH
+1069 DQLPSISKS

-1092 CPWEDGGESQTSQ
+1092 CPWEDAGESSASQT
-1105 VEGLKQQTSSQSSQ
+1105 EGSKQSMSSQAGHV
-1119 LAKTQQ
+1119 AKTQH
-1125 PLSKVESSQTNLAEV
+1125 SAVESSTTHRASV
-1140 CPWNFEEA
+1140 CPWDFEEA
-1148 QKTTELACSPNMTK
+1148 QKTTELVRSTDTTK
-1162 QRKGTSPVDGQGR
+1162 QMKGTTVDGRG
-1175 STLSD
+1175 TALSD
-1180 PSKIAVSLQP
+1180 PSKAGGSLQP
-1190 PTSKADVCPW
+1190 PASKSDVCPW
-1200 DYESTAVSP
+1200 DYDSTAVSP
-1209 NSERTPSPSRGSK
+1209 NSERTPSPSRVSK
-1222 TKESP
+1222 SKESP
-1227 SKKTDTPSTRTVE
+1227 SKKRGLIIIS
-1240 KEKSKDTDD
+1240 DD
-1249 ERSRTKAKDKSKSS
+1249 EHEHDCDNNYSPGSVYAKVEASQKDIGRGKDKSRDCCSTNTDAKHKAQGQYDG
-1263 EKQMSQQKMAE
+1263 ESQSYRGVCVKAE
-1274 VCPWDVES
+1274 
-1282 HQEVPVVEKRK
+1282 
-1293 SANVGAAKAKPAE
+1293 
-1306 VCPWDF
+1306 
-1312 EDTSDKKGTDK
+1312 
-1323 SASVVKQSNPNPKGG
+1323 
-1338 VVSAPKKADVC
+1338 
-1349 PWDFEDSTSSKKA
+1349 

>member
-1 MAVFRLSLLLQVG
+1 MAVFRLSLLLHVG
-14 FVIGSNHEYAEWSA
+14 FVIGSNRLDADRSTIGASPAE
-28 HGKDIRAQEAIYGAQ
+28 KIPGA
-43 THRRQLAHLRAPHP
+43 RLAHLRAPRLAPGEKSEDH
-57 PVETAKLP
+57 
-65 QKIEEYL
+65 L

-93 SRRYELTSLRGRSHA
+93 SRKYELTSLMRGRSHE

-115 SVLDTVL
+115 GVLETVL

-137 REQSLRRDIEWYHA
+137 KEHNLRRDIEWYHA

-163 HRAVVTFS
+163 HRAVVTFGGEAS
-171 ADPSVEGPSVLLQAT
+171 LAGPPVLLQAT
-186 RAGGEIVLQDLSSV
+186 RADGEIVLQDLSRM
-200 AHHHLHNRTEDAEW
+200 AHRHLHNRTADTEW
-214 YHDVKDRKKPSFHKR
+214 YHGMKEKKEPVFHRR
-229 VLSQDFRSVDNSIK
+229 VLNMRGRSPEIA
-243 RGESFIP
+243 ESFIP
-250 DKTHVKWSAPY
+250 DRTHVKWSAPF
-261 LECENGNFLPRWL
+261 LECENGNFVPRWL

-281 YGLKP
+281 YGLKS
-286 NLAPEFR
+286 NLDPEF
-293 GVVRVDINLQDVDID
+293 GVVRVDVNLQDVDID

-326 MECLPIRGHG
+326 MECLPLRGHG
-336 FVLDKYKCHCKK
+336 FVLDKYQCQCKR

-354 RVAVNGFTRDGR
+354 RVAVNGFT
-366 KGKGADS
+366 
-373 SPNADEGSSSDCL
+373 SPSDCL

-391 CAYCKDNTP
+391 CTFCKDNSP
-400 CVAREDGAL
+400 CVALEDGAL
-409 RMAVLSFQ
+409 RLAVLSFQ
-417 CLCMLIVFVSMV
+417 CLCMLIVFISMV
-429 LIYHFRRNKSIRA
+429 LVYHFRRNK
-442 SGLVLLEAILCGAL
+442 
-456 LLYFPVGILYFQPSV
+456 
-471 FRCILLRWVRLL
+471 
-483 GFATVYGTL
+483 
-492 TLKLYRVL
+492 
-500 KVFLSRTAQ
+500 
-509 RIPYMTSWRVLRLL
+509 
-523 GIILLIVLWF
+523 
-533 LVAWTSAVCQ
+533 
-543 NPDRKLALIDVGYTP
+543 
-558 DGLQFSMCL
+558 
-567 LDRWDYMM
+567 
-575 AVAEFL
+575 EFL
-581 FLLWAVYLCYAVR
+581 FLLWGVYLCYAVR

-607 IAVHNEL
+607 IAIHNEL
-614 VLTAIFYV
+614 VLSSIFHV
-622 IRFTLAPEL
+622 IFTLAHEL

-703 PEDIRTPDEMGH
+703 PEDIRTPEEMGP

-726 YDSLWEK
+726 CDSLWEK

-795 EAGEHGSNRNSIC
+795 ELGDHGSNRNSIC

-813 PFDPTHPGKPAK
+813 PLDQSHQMKPAK

-845 VRDQSEDSNSSA
+845 VRDQNEDGDRTA

-862 VTTAEG
+862 MAITEG

-881 KKSSENISVP
+881 KKSSDNINAP

-936 KTLGLTGKTQSTE
+936 KTLGLTGKTQSSE
-949 DSNKKSQPKSKDTRV
+949 DSNKKSQPKSKDTKIST
-964 NAESENECQPKMII
+964 ETEEDCQTKMII
-978 SQSVEYKQSTAKGRI
+978 SQSVEYKQSASKGTI
-993 MKQPVSGSQ
+993 MKQPVTSSQ

-1008 PVKGKDLYD
+1008 PGRGKDLYD
-1017 LSEVCPWEVE
+1017 VSEVCPWELE

-1045 KETTTVHGGGTKG
+1045 KETTTIHGGSTKG
-1058 GKSQQQKQKVS
+1058 SKHHKQKAS
-1069 DQSPSSAQH
+1069 DQSPSSGRH
-1078 SKEIQRTTAVRAEV
+1078 SKESQKTTAVRAEV
-1092 CPWEDGGESQTSQ
+1092 CPWEEGSESLS
-1105 VEGLKQQTSSQSSQ
+1105 EGSRQQLSSQSKSNRPHST
-1119 LAKTQQ
+1119 LESSKTKRTDICPWDFEEQQ
-1125 PLSKVESSQTNLAEV
+1125 KTSEMALSKETAK
-1140 CPWNFEEA
+1140 
-1148 QKTTELACSPNMTK
+1148 QKKT
-1162 QRKGTSPVDGQGR
+1162 TSPVDVRGR
-1175 STLSD
+1175 TSLSD
-1180 PSKIAVSLQP
+1180 
-1190 PTSKADVCPW
+1190 TSKRAASLHLPTTKAEICPW
-1200 DYESTAVSP
+1200 DYDSAAVSP
-1209 NSERTPSPSRGSK
+1209 NTDRTPSPAQAPKSK
-1222 TKESP
+1222 EYTSI
-1227 SKKTDTPSTRTVE
+1227 KKGTTSDRTVE
-1240 KEKSKDTDD
+1240 KEKSKDAED
-1249 ERSRTKAKDKSKSS
+1249 EKSLTKAQDRNKSDKRL
-1263 EKQMSQQKMAE
+1263 SQQKLSE
-1274 VCPWDVES
+1274 VCPWDAES
-1282 HQEVPVVEKRK
+1282 PQEGLQIEKRK
-1293 SANVGAAKAKPAE
+1293 SANVGAVKPKKAE

-1312 EDTSDKKGTDK
+1312 EDTSSKMGSDK
-1323 SASVVKQSNPNPKGG
+1323 SSPLEKQSNPNPKGAAAS
-1338 VVSAPKKADVC
+1338 SAKKEDVC
-1349 PWDFEDSTSSKKA
+1349 PWDFDESISSKKA